1 MFFGKFLN
9 IKFCSLVKI
18 DPILGAFTN
27 EVMTIPWDQLVSAV
41 LKKMTACTE
50 IIFPDGRVKVLS
62 GKLAQITMQVAKRSG
77 NKKVL
82 LFDYINL

>member
-1 MFFGKFLN
+1 MLFH
-9 IKFCSLVKI
+9 SLVKI
-18 DPILGAFTN
+18 DPILGTFTK
-27 EVMTIPWDQLVSAV
+27 EAVTIPWDQLVSSV

-77 NKKVL
+77 NKKVWFDFDL
-82 LFDYINL
+82 DLFS